1 MARHDQNGRTQESP
15 PRRVRLPDS
24 PLSGRGRRDAEK
36 GDEKK
41 SPSRPARDSSPIPQ
55 GRGKVTWPSRTK
67 QLRPLKLDVSDA
79 AISRRR
85 EEKKQNLSGY
95 EARRRVQPKPAVSLK
110 ADAKPKTKPD
120 ATPEAKKPAPTRA
133 DPESSPPKAKPP
145 ETQPAKDK
153 KEPLPAK
160 PVKRGTAKP
169 ALPSLPAER
178 PPAPPKKES
187 FGIKAA
193 RLLFGAVICALATG
207 FYLLWARQAADEVMP
222 PMVMPE
228 PYFYEEEQPVRALLL
243 WREKVIVSPA
253 SGTVQL
259 TSGEKPAPVASG
271 DVMATVMARGGTTR
285 VRAPARGYFVP
296 ALDGAEDTW
305 DYPTLWLGSGLLPN
319 APPVS
324 WIKDLGPL
332 RKDRVVG
339 KLIYLPQNPRAIF
352 YLNLTDKLREGLK
365 RGRIFIRRESKGP
378 KWPAD
383 VRVYVTYG
391 GQRAKVA
398 LDMPYFPLEMALSR
412 QTNFLVCSDEETGL
426 VVPDSAVV
434 LRSGTY
440 GVFELV
446 GDRLVFRSVTGKPVR
461 GDMFFVSSGLS
472 PGNPVIL
479 NAADAEEKRVRLW

>member
-24 PLSGRGRRDAEK
+24 PLSGRGRDAEK
-36 GDEKK
+36 TGEKK
-41 SPSRPARDSSPIPQ
+41 SSPRAARDSAPIPQ

-85 EEKKQNLSGY
+85 EEKEQNPGDVA
-95 EARRRVQPKPAVSLK
+95 ARRRVQSKPPVSPK
-110 ADAKPKTKPD
+110 ADRKPETKPGAKP
-120 ATPEAKKPAPTRA
+120 ESKKPVPTRA
-133 DPESSPPKAKPP
+133 EPVSSPPKAKPP
-145 ETQPAKDK
+145 EARSAKDK

-160 PVKRGTAKP
+160 RGTAKP
-169 ALPSLPAER
+169 APRPLPDGQPSK
-178 PPAPPKKES
+178 PPKKES
-187 FGIKAA
+187 FGVKVA
-193 RLLFGAVICALATG
+193 RILFGAVICALAAG
-207 FYLLWARQAADEVMP
+207 FYLLWARQTADEAMP

-271 DVMATVMARGGTTR
+271 DVVATVMARGGTTR

-296 ALDGAEDTW
+296 AIDGAEDTW

-332 RKDRVVG
+332 RNDRVVG

-365 RGRIFIRRESKGP
+365 RGSISIRRESKGP

-446 GDRLVFRSVTGKPVR
+446 GDRLVFRSVTGKPVK